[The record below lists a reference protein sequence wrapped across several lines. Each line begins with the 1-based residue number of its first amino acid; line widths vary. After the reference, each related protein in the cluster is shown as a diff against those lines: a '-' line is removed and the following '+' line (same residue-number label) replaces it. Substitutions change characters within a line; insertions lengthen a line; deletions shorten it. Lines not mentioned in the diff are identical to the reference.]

1 MEKSTPIGLG
11 AGFVLIFGTI
21 LMGDGW
27 MTFLDPGSLLIVLGG
42 MTAALFVAFSMAEM
56 KGVAPALKQFMAF
69 QEPSLEAHVEEVT
82 ELARLARREG
92 VLALDRQLGETENPM
107 LRLGL
112 EMMVDGVEA
121 NEIEELMRA
130 QLEESL
136 QSRRLLARVC
146 DTAGL
151 YAPAFGMIGTLIGL
165 IQMLQNLN
173 DPSAIGPAMAVA
185 MITTFYGAFVANLI
199 FLPLANKAKEQR
211 TMMAQ
216 EGMLLL
222 NGVLGLARGDSP
234 TFLEKRLRAF
244 IGGEET
250 EAAGTDEAAPA
261 LAQAA

>member
-11 AGFVLIFGTI
+11 VGFVLIFGTI

-27 MTFLDPGSLLIVLGG
+27 TTFLDPGSLLIVLGG
-42 MTAALFVAFSMAEM
+42 MTAALFVAFSMQEM
-56 KGVAPALKQFMAF
+56 MGVLPALKAFLAF
-69 QEPSLEAHVEEVT
+69 QEPDLRAHVDELAD
-82 ELARLARREG
+82 LARLARREG
-92 VLALDRQLGETENPM
+92 LLALDRRLGETENEL

-112 EMMVDGVEA
+112 EMMVDGVEPQ
-121 NEIEELMRA
+121 EIEELMRA
-130 QLEESL
+130 QLEEGLRTPHLFS
-136 QSRRLLARVC
+136 RVC

-199 FLPLANKAKEQR
+199 FLPLANKSKKQR
-211 TMMAQ
+211 AVMAQ
-216 EGMLLL
+216 EGHLLL
-222 NGVLGLARGDSP
+222 TGVLGLARGDSP
-234 TFLEKRLRAF
+234 NFLEKRLRAF
-244 IGGEET
+244 VGGEEDP
-250 EAAGTDEAAPA
+250 AAADDSAPA

>member
-1 MEKSTPIGLG
+1 MEKSTPIGLV

-21 LMGDGW
+21 LLGDGW
-27 MTFLDPGSLLIVLGG
+27 TTFLDPGSLLIVIGG
-42 MTAALFVAFSMAEM
+42 MVAALFVAFSLDEM
-56 KGVAPALKQFMAF
+56 KRLLPSFKQFLAF
-69 QEPSLEAHVEEVT
+69 QEPELGTHVEDVT

-92 VLALDRQLGETENPM
+92 LLALDRQLGETENPM

-121 NEIEELMRA
+121 GEIEDVMRA
-130 QLEESL
+130 QLEERLRSP
-136 QSRRLLARVC
+136 RLLARVC

-211 TMMAQ
+211 VMLAQ
-216 EGMLLL
+216 EGHLLL
-222 NGVLGLARGDSP
+222 TGVLGLARGDSP
-234 TFLEKRLRAF
+234 NFLEKRLRALV
-244 IGGEET
+244 GGDAAP
-250 EAAGTDEAAPA
+250 EADAEAPA
-261 LAQAA
+261 LARAA